1 MGKEFGDF
9 DMPRKSKKQGQAG
22 ATPQKEPELGQKE
35 AHLQRKSDSELSDMQ
50 GGKSEDLNRR
60 DE

>member
-1 MGKEFGDF
+1 MGKKFGDF

-35 AHLQRKSDSELSDMQ
+35 AHLQRKSESELSDMR
-50 GGKSEDLNRR
+50 GK
-60 DE
+60 